1 MAIEIEK
8 KYRLTQELRD
18 QIAASL
24 TEFGAEYQGEDFEE
38 NTLFANDELVGK
50 GAVVRIRETSWRSIV
65 TFKQRIQ
72 TNSDVKQQIEHESE
86 VSDPNALRAI
96 FENIGLRA
104 VAVYEKRRSTY
115 TFKSAEVVLDEL
127 PFGLFMEIEGSIT
140 SIAEVEMLLGIED
153 LEVEH
158 ETYPHMTKR
167 FGVQN
172 GSIMEARFRS

>member
-38 NTLFANDELVGK
+38 NTLFANDELMGK
-50 GAVVRIRETSWRSIV
+50 GAVVRIRETSSRSTV
-65 TFKQRIQ
+65 TFKKRIQ

-115 TFKSAEVVLDEL
+115 KFRSTEVVLDEL

-153 LEVEH
+153 LKVEH